1 VEFRGERILKWT
13 LPGVGAAFNCHC
25 LFGGAGKSCGLT
37 SIRQNGRQ
45 QRTRGICQSPIWT
58 WQIGVLAN
66 PFDVNRN
73 GKRINRGRG
82 RVHSNFVVP
91 IYCGLNKLGRRF
103 VGQCRRRNSS
113 LVSRE
118 SGNRHRQWLNSFFY
132 AVSLFCCFAVP
143 GLINLRQFQS
153 NAKFAENEELKAER
167 K

>member
-1 VEFRGERILKWT
+1 MEFRGERILKWT

-45 QRTRGICQSPIWT
+45 LRTRGICQSPIWT

-66 PFDVNRN
+66 PFDVNGESTFQFCGAYLLWTEQIRSAVCWPVPPAEFEFGQQ
-73 GKRINRGRG
+73 GKWKQAPP
-82 RVHSNFVVP
+82 V
-91 IYCGLNKLGRRF
+91 
-103 VGQCRRRNSS
+103 
-113 LVSRE
+113 
-118 SGNRHRQWLNSFFY
+118 WLNSFYY

-153 NAKFAENEELKAER
+153 NAKFAENEKLKAE
-167 K
+167 KK